1 MDKIC
6 WVDYGTG
13 WEKDSSQ
20 SFSKHNKGQH
30 DMVVV
35 IAAGDEPQTDQI
47 KGTNDD
53 KSGVTFDNSTT
64 QQVLKR
70 EIKMWD

>member
-1 MDKIC
+1 
-6 WVDYGTG
+6 
-13 WEKDSSQ
+13 
-20 SFSKHNKGQH
+20 
-30 DMVVV
+30 MVVV

-70 EIKMWD
+70 EIKM